1 MTMNMSD
8 TYGSPSDFEPYS
20 HFAYQASSQLDFT
33 FYSPPHDGSSRDTPM
48 PAAVFNAALPED
60 MPSLDLTGTEESKL
74 EELLNMD
81 DPAAPRKRDRGE
93 RIVWTPEEDQQ
104 LRAAVQIYGDKT
116 EKWSKIAACV
126 PGRTNKNCRKRW
138 FHSLDPKLKKG
149 PWTEEE
155 DHLLKTGVEMF
166 KGQWSKIAERIPGR
180 TDDQCAKRWREGLD
194 PLIDRA
200 AWAPEDD
207 ILLLQRFEEFGSQ
220 WQKIALAFPGRPGL
234 HCRNRWRKI
243 QRSLNH
249 MKRATK
255 RRSQLTASDQAAFIA
270 ETRRLEA
277 LLDSHKGDLDPELAQ
292 FNADD
297 LLLQESYL
305 EDDYNMDGYLDEE
318 LTGRPGKGDRGDRGD
333 LVDYFAEDEKPY
345 GCAIPD
351 CLFESSSPSL
361 LYYHFKATHSGT
373 TVEKPFRCAMPGC
386 ETRKRYKNVNGLQY
400 HVTHA
405 KNSAAHSGMSGF
417 TTQLSVFDDGPETS
431 SKSGRSV
438 QPSLSP
444 GSTGALNTPPPP
456 VSTPLAS
463 SPGLRISMPA
473 ATFDPAINM
482 AISNPPTPAEIQL
495 QLHQSKEDLV
505 QQQQQQQTQQQH
517 LQQHQLQ
524 QQQAFQTHQQKRQQ
538 QQQGLSHLS
547 HSSLN
552 IPHGSPSLDSSATS
566 SQTSSGASSP
576 HFHRNTYHCPELG
589 CDHTFHHLTGLNNH
603 MAQSHGHR
611 AMTMRSHDTL
621 CGSDAMVIPQDNQS
635 DFDIDMT
642 DLSSGT
648 QSPID
653 TNALLM
659 DDHLLHNHLSS
670 LGYDSDPLGL
680 DSAFGLDLQQEGSSG
695 HSSGFR
701 LFTSK
706 DLIMANQLVNKLHN
720 RMHFGTHIN
729 IGVHAHEPSSI
740 SQLPPSSPAEVS
752 STMNPANLNTT
763 PGVTLVPTTVSLTPG
778 PTPTPTTPTKPT
790 KAQGSRPANKKFACT
805 SDSCQKAYASVVTLN
820 NHLRNDHPELSGAR
834 TSSVSSL
841 SVLRSP
847 AFMEIPHS
855 PILPKEPAP
864 AADVVLEKPYKCLV
878 PGCGKGYTNING
890 LKNHLLQMHGST
902 PKTTTAA

>member
-20 HFAYQASSQLDFT
+20 HFAYQASSQLDV
-33 FYSPPHDGSSRDTPM
+33 
-48 PAAVFNAALPED
+48 PAAIFNAVLPDD
-60 MPSLDLTGTEESKL
+60 MPSLDLTGTGKSKL
-74 EELLNMD
+74 D
-81 DPAAPRKRDRGE
+81 DLMSLDDTVTPRKRDRGE

-116 EKWSKIAACV
+116 EKWSKIASCV

-200 AWAPEDD
+200 AWSPEDD

-255 RRSQLTASDQAAFIA
+255 RRSQLSAGDQAAYIA

-277 LLDSHKGDLDPELAQ
+277 LLDSHKGDLDPDLGQ

-297 LLLQESYL
+297 LIQESYF
-305 EDDYNMDGYLDEE
+305 DVDYDLDGFLDEE
-318 LTGRPGKGDRGDRGD
+318 VAGRAGKSKSD
-333 LVDYFAEDEKPY
+333 LNDPYGEDEKPY

-351 CLFESSSPSL
+351 CQFESSSPSL

-405 KNSAAHSGMSGF
+405 KNSAAHGGNSGSTINQSTG
-417 TTQLSVFDDGPETS
+417 DDEQGVS
-431 SKSGRSV
+431 RSARSIHP
-438 QPSLSP
+438 PSSP
-444 GSTGALNTPPPP
+444 GSKNALITPRA
-456 VSTPLAS
+456 STPSAS
-463 SPGLRISMPA
+463 SGLHIPISTA
-473 ATFDPAINM
+473 AFDPANSM

-495 QLHQSKEDLV
+495 QLHQSKEDLIHQQQLKQQLKQHQSIQPL
-505 QQQQQQQTQQQH
+505 QQQQQQG
-517 LQQHQLQ
+517 
-524 QQQAFQTHQQKRQQ
+524 FP
-538 QQQGLSHLS
+538 HLS
-547 HSSLN
+547 HNSLN
-552 IPHGSPSLDSSATS
+552 IPLGSPSLDSSATS

-576 HFHRNTYHCPELG
+576 HVHRTTFHCPELG
-589 CDHTFHHLTGLNNH
+589 CDQAFHQLNGLNTH

-611 AMTMRSHDTL
+611 AMTMRNHDTL
-621 CGSDAMVIPQDNQS
+621 YGVEAMVIPQDNHS
-635 DFDIDMT
+635 DFDIDMA

-653 TNALLM
+653 SNPLLI
-659 DDHLLHNHLSS
+659 DEHLRDQLNG
-670 LGYDSDPLGL
+670 LGYDSDLLGL
-680 DSAFGLDLQQEGSSG
+680 DAVLGLDMQQDGNNNINTE
-695 HSSGFR
+695 FR
-701 LFTSK
+701 LFTSEDLIKAK
-706 DLIMANQLVNKLHN
+706 DLILANQLVNKLHN
-720 RMHFGTHIN
+720 RIHFGSHIN
-729 IGVHAHEPSSI
+729 IGVHTNEPSTM
-740 SQLPPSSPAEVS
+740 SQMSPVTPPEINQTIHPSNLSAQPVLAHALAPSP
-752 STMNPANLNTT
+752 ST
-763 PGVTLVPTTVSLTPG
+763 TLSPLSTAILTPA
-778 PTPTPTTPTKPT
+778 PSPSQIAPSKST
-790 KAQGSRPANKKFACT
+790 KANGNRSANKKFACI
-805 SDSCQKAYASVVTLN
+805 SESCQKAYASVVTLN
-820 NHLRNDHPELSGAR
+820 NHIRNDHPELSGAR

-841 SVLRSP
+841 SVLKSP

-855 PILPKEPAP
+855 PTLSKEPAS
-864 AADVVLEKPYKCLV
+864 ATDAVDKPYKCLV

-902 PKTTTAA
+902 PKTSTAA

>member
-8 TYGSPSDFEPYS
+8 IYGSPSDFEPYS
-20 HFAYQASSQLDFT
+20 HFAYQTSSQLDV
-33 FYSPPHDGSSRDTPM
+33 
-48 PAAVFNAALPED
+48 PAAVFNAELPED
-60 MPSLDLTGTEESKL
+60 IPSLDLTGTEESKL

-155 DHLLKTGVEMF
+155 DHLLKTGVEIF

-200 AWAPEDD
+200 AWASEDD

-255 RRSQLTASDQAAFIA
+255 RRSQLTASDQATFIA

-305 EDDYNMDGYLDEE
+305 DDDYNMDGYLDEE
-318 LTGRPGKGDRGDRGD
+318 MAGRPGKGSRGDRGD

-361 LYYHFKATHSGT
+361 LYYHFKATHTGT

-405 KNSAAHSGMSGF
+405 KNSAAHSGISGF
-417 TTQLSVFDDGPETS
+417 AMQLSGFDDGPETS
-431 SKSGRSV
+431 SRSARSALP
-438 QPSLSP
+438 PSSP
-444 GSTGALNTPPPP
+444 GSKGVLNTPPA
-456 VSTPLAS
+456 STPLA

-473 ATFDPAINM
+473 ATFDPASNM

-505 QQQQQQQTQQQH
+505 QV
-517 LQQHQLQ
+517 QQHQLQ

-538 QQQGLSHLS
+538 QQQGFSHLS
-547 HSSLN
+547 HSSLT

-589 CDHTFHHLTGLNNH
+589 CDQAFHHLTDLNNH

-621 CGSDAMVIPQDNQS
+621 YGSDVMVIPQDNQS
-635 DFDIDMT
+635 DFDIDMA
-642 DLSSGT
+642 DMSSGT

-670 LGYDSDPLGL
+670 LGYDNSPLGL
-680 DSAFGLDLQQEGSSG
+680 DSAFGLDLQQEGSSN

-706 DLIMANQLVNKLHN
+706 DLIMANQLVTKLHN
-720 RMHFGTHIN
+720 RVHFGTYIN
-729 IGVHAHEPSSI
+729 IGVYAYEPSSI
-740 SQLPPSSPAEVS
+740 SQLSPGSPAAEVS
-752 STMNPANLNTT
+752 PTMNPANLNTT
-763 PGVTLVPTTVSLTPG
+763 PAVIPVPTTMPLTSG
-778 PTPTPTTPTKPT
+778 PTPTSTSPAATIKSA
-790 KAQGSRPANKKFACT
+790 KAQGNRPANKKFACT

-820 NHLRNDHPELSGAR
+820 NHIRNDHPELSGAR
-834 TSSVSSL
+834 TSSLSSL

-855 PILPKEPAP
+855 PILPKEPAL
-864 AADVVLEKPYKCLV
+864 AAEVVNKPYKCLV
-878 PGCGKGYTNING
+878 PGCGKGYINING

-902 PKTTTAA
+902 PKTTIAA

>member
-8 TYGSPSDFEPYS
+8 NYGSPSDFEPYS
-20 HFAYQASSQLDFT
+20 HFAYQASAQLDV
-33 FYSPPHDGSSRDTPM
+33 
-48 PAAVFNAALPED
+48 PAAVFNAVLQDD
-60 MPSLDLTGTEESKL
+60 MPSLDLTGAGEELKL
-74 EELLNMD
+74 EELLNQD

-104 LRAAVQIYGDKT
+104 LRTAVQIYGDKT

-255 RRSQLTASDQAAFIA
+255 RRSQLTPGDQAAFIA

-305 EDDYNMDGYLDEE
+305 DDDYNMDGYLDEE
-318 LTGRPGKGDRGDRGD
+318 MAGRAGKGGRSDRGD
-333 LVDYFAEDEKPY
+333 LVDLFGEDEKPY

-351 CLFESSSPSL
+351 CLFD
-361 LYYHFKATHSGT
+361 
-373 TVEKPFRCAMPGC
+373 RC

-405 KNSAAHSGMSGF
+405 KNSAAHAGISQSI
-417 TTQLSVFDDGPETS
+417 TDDGPDTS
-431 SKSGRSV
+431 NRPARSA
-438 QPSLSP
+438 QPPLSP
-444 GSTGALNTPPPP
+444 ATKGALNTPRM
-456 VSTPLAS
+456 STPLAS
-463 SPGLRISMPA
+463 PGLHISMPA
-473 ATFDPAINM
+473 PTFDPANNNNM

-495 QLHQSKEDLV
+495 QLHQSKDDLMLL
-505 QQQQQQQTQQQH
+505 QQQQQHQQQQHQRQQQQHQQQPLHQHQLHQQAFQAPQH
-517 LQQHQLQ
+517 LQQH
-524 QQQAFQTHQQKRQQ
+524 H
-538 QQQGLSHLS
+538 GLSHLS
-547 HSSLN
+547 HNSLN
-552 IPHGSPSLDSSATS
+552 IPHGSPSMDSSATS

-576 HFHRNTYHCPELG
+576 HFHRTTYHCPELG
-589 CDHTFHHLTGLNNH
+589 CDHAFHQLSGLNSH
-603 MAQSHGHR
+603 MAQNHGHR
-611 AMTMRSHDTL
+611 SMTMRSHDTL
-621 CGSDAMVIPQDNQS
+621 YGSEAMVIPQDNHS
-635 DFDIDMT
+635 DFDIDMA

-653 TNALLM
+653 ANALLM
-659 DDHLLHNHLSS
+659 DDHLLQSHLSG
-670 LGYDSDPLGL
+670 LGYDNDLLGL
-680 DSAFGLDLQQEGSSG
+680 DTDFGLDLQHDSNNSE
-695 HSSGFR
+695 FR

-706 DLIMANQLVNKLHN
+706 DLIMANQLASKLHN
-720 RMHFGTHIN
+720 RIHFGTHIN
-729 IGVHAHEPSSI
+729 IGVHTNETSSM
-740 SQLPPSSPAEVS
+740 SQLSPGTPAEVS
-752 STMNPANLNTT
+752 PSMQPINLNATSALAT
-763 PGVTLVPTTVSLTPG
+763 AL
-778 PTPTPTTPTKPT
+778 TPTPLAPAPAPTPPATIKAT
-790 KAQGSRPANKKFACT
+790 KAQGGRAANKKFACT
-805 SDSCQKAYASVVTLN
+805 SDSCQKSYASVVTLN
-820 NHLRNDHPELSGAR
+820 NHIRNDHPEVPGAR

-855 PILPKEPAP
+855 PVLLREHGP
-864 AADVVLEKPYKCLV
+864 AAEVVDKPYKCLV
-878 PGCGKGYTNING
+878 PGCGKGYTNIHG

-902 PKTTTAA
+902 PKTSTAA

>member
-1 MTMNMSD
+1 V
-8 TYGSPSDFEPYS
+8 
-20 HFAYQASSQLDFT
+20 
-33 FYSPPHDGSSRDTPM
+33 
-48 PAAVFNAALPED
+48 PAAVFNATLPED
-60 MPSLDLTGTEESKL
+60 MPSLDLTGSEEAKL
-74 EELLNMD
+74 EDLLNMD

-155 DHLLKTGVEMF
+155 DHLLKTGVDMF

-255 RRSQLTASDQAAFIA
+255 RQSQLTASDQAAFIA

-292 FNADD
+292 FNAED

-305 EDDYNMDGYLDEE
+305 DDDHNMDGYLDEE
-318 LTGRPGKGDRGDRGD
+318 MTGRSGKSGKCDRND

-351 CLFESSSPSL
+351 CMFESSSPSL
-361 LYYHFKATHSGT
+361 LYYHFKATHTGT

-405 KNSAAHSGMSGF
+405 KNSAAHAGFSGF
-417 TTQLSVFDDGPETS
+417 TSQLLAFDDGPETISRSARSALPPS
-431 SKSGRSV
+431 SPDSK
-438 QPSLSP
+438 
-444 GSTGALNTPPPP
+444 GALMTPPA
-456 VSTPLAS
+456 STPLA

-473 ATFDPAINM
+473 ATFDPANNM

-505 QQQQQQQTQQQH
+505 QLQQQQQQTQQH
-517 LQQHQLQ
+517 FQ
-524 QQQAFQTHQQKRQQ
+524 QQSFQTHQQKRQ

-552 IPHGSPSLDSSATS
+552 IPHGSPSLDSSAPS

-589 CDHTFHHLTGLNNH
+589 CDQAFHHLNSLNNH

-611 AMTMRSHDTL
+611 AMTMRSHETL
-621 CGSDAMVIPQDNQS
+621 YGSDAMVIPQDSHS
-635 DFDIDMT
+635 DFDIDMA

-680 DSAFGLDLQQEGSSG
+680 ESAFGLDLQQEGNNSN
-695 HSSGFR
+695 SSGFR

-720 RMHFGTHIN
+720 RIHFGSHIN
-729 IGVHAHEPSSI
+729 IGVHAQEPSSI
-740 SQLPPSSPAEVS
+740 SQLSPDSPAEVS
-752 STMNPANLNTT
+752 PTTNPANPNSTLGGT
-763 PGVTLVPTTVSLTPG
+763 PVPTAFSLPPG
-778 PTPTPTTPTKPT
+778 PTPAPPTTLTKPA
-790 KAQGSRPANKKFACT
+790 KAQGNRPANKKFACT

-820 NHLRNDHPELSGAR
+820 NHIRNDHPELSGAR

-841 SVLRSP
+841 SVLRAP

-855 PILPKEPAP
+855 PILPKDPASTTEGV
-864 AADVVLEKPYKCLV
+864 DKPYKCLV
-878 PGCGKGYTNING
+878 PGCGKGYNNING